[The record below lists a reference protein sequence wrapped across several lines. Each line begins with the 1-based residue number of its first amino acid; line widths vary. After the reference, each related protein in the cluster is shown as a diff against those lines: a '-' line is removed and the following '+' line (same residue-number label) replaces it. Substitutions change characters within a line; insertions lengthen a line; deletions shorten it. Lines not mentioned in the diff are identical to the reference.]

1 MAAVEDRVTLDCR
14 GKATTEINRILR
26 EAAADGVAQVEILN
40 PDARHNLGVCITD
53 PVHLI
58 YRGDVGYYAVSI
70 CDHVTAEIRGG
81 AGWGVGENL
90 MDGEVVVDGNAAS
103 AAAPSLRGG
112 RVVVK
117 GSVGPRS
124 AIGLKGGE
132 LIVGGNA
139 GYMTGFM
146 MQKGR
151 IVICGNTHK
160 ALGDSIYDGAIY
172 VGGTVGELG
181 NGLSQEDLSADEKDD
196 LAATL
201 DRYGIRAPSSFKKFV
216 CDGTLHHFKKEDF
229 ETWKEIL

>member
-1 MAAVEDRVTLDCR
+1 MAALGERVSIDCD
-14 GKATTEINRILR
+14 GKSITEINEFLR
-26 EAAADGVAQVEILN
+26 KAAADGIAEVEILN

-53 PVHLI
+53 PIHLI
-58 YRGDVGYYAVSI
+58 YQGDVGYYAVSI
-70 CDHVTAEIRGG
+70 CDHVTAEVRGG
-81 AGWGVGENL
+81 AGWGVAENL
-90 MDGEVVVDGNAAS
+90 MSGEIVVDGNAAS

-151 IVICGNTHK
+151 LIICGDTHK

-172 VGGTVGELG
+172 VGGSVGELG
-181 NGLSQEDLSADEKDD
+181 NGLMVEDMSGEEHDD
-196 LAATL
+196 LYATL
-201 DRYGIRAPSSFKKFV
+201 DRYGIRAPSSFRKYV

>member
-1 MAAVEDRVTLDCR
+1 MALVNERLSIDCAGR
-14 GKATTEINRILR
+14 SVTEINRFLR
-26 EAAADGVAQVEILN
+26 DAAANGVGVVEILS
-40 PDARHNLGVCITD
+40 PEARHNLGVCITD
-53 PVHLI
+53 PIHLV
-58 YRGDVGYYAVSI
+58 YRGDVGHYAASI

-81 AGWGVGENL
+81 AGWGVAENL
-90 MDGEVVVDGNAAS
+90 IDGEVVVDGNAAS

-112 RVVVK
+112 TVVVK
-117 GSVGPRS
+117 GDVGPRS

-151 IVICGNTHK
+151 LVICGDTHK

-172 VGGTVGELG
+172 VGGKIGELG
-181 NGLSQEDLSADEKDD
+181 NGLAPADLDSDERDD
-196 LAATL
+196 IAATL
-201 DRYGIRAPSSFKKFV
+201 DRYGIRAPSAFRKFV

-229 ETWKEIL
+229 EIWKEIL